1 MQIHL
6 LLHKNVYKY
15 YVKFLLDQGNLLL
28 KLIFHYIYIS
38 NAYLLNIITYNMVNK
53 YYTKAEK
60 RFII

>member
-6 LLHKNVYKY
+6 LLDKNVYKY
-15 YVKFLLDQGNLLL
+15 YVKFLLDHGDLLL

-38 NAYLLNIITYNMVNK
+38 NAYLINIITYNMVNK

>member
-6 LLHKNVYKY
+6 LLDKNVYKY
-15 YVKFLLDQGNLLL
+15 YVKFLLDQGDLLL
-28 KLIFHYIYIS
+28 KLNFHYIYIS
-38 NAYLLNIITYNMVNK
+38 NAYLINIITYNMVNK